1 MARCGCTG
9 QSCSCL
15 VQGSGAITVTGS
27 GSALNP
33 YVISGGAA
41 FGVLDSSTI
50 DLTLSG
56 DGSGASP
63 YTLRADATITLGEL
77 EGVNVTGSTG
87 YVLAKQGDGTFA
99 LVPPATAAP
108 GAINVGNGL
117 DGDGTSGDPLNLV
130 LASNSGLIVD
140 ANGLRAATVITD
152 TGYVTSGIFTAS
164 SGWSITEGKGR
175 RWGPV
180 CFVQLVIQRTG
191 STINSNGS
199 GNIVNTQM
207 ATAAT
212 GWRPVQGMHT
222 GWVNTFGGIM
232 FGGYISPSG
241 VVVVGALPPNVPI
254 NSGDVLY
261 GSSTYLTD
269 DAI

>member
-33 YVISGGAA
+33 YVVSGGAA
-41 FGVLDSSTI
+41 IAVLDSSTI

-56 DGSGASP
+56 DGSGSSP
-63 YTLRADATITLGEL
+63 YSLRADATITLGEL
-77 EGVNVTGSTG
+77 EGVSVTGSTG
-87 YVLAKQGDGTFA
+87 YVLAKQSDGTFA

-108 GAINVGNGL
+108 GTIFVGNGL
-117 DGDGTSGDPLNLV
+117 DGDGTSGDPINLV
-130 LASNSGLIVD
+130 LASNSGLTVD
-140 ANGLRAATVITD
+140 AGGLKANTVITD
-152 TGYVTSGIFTAS
+152 TGVVSSGVLTAS

-180 CFVQLVIQRTG
+180 VHLQIVAQRTG
-191 STINSNGS
+191 ATVNSNGS
-199 GNIVNTQM
+199 GNITNLGI
-207 ATAAT
+207 ATAAI
-212 GWRPVQGMHT
+212 GWRPSANMHA
-222 GWVNTFGGIM
+222 GWVNSFGGILW
-232 FGGYISPSG
+232 GGFISPSG
-241 VVVVGALPPNVPI
+241 VVAVGALPPNVPI
-254 NSGDVLY
+254 NTGDTLF
-261 GSSTYLTD
+261 GSATFLTE